1 MHLVPP
7 YSSMFGWVLFLLR
20 IAVVWCDWYVQ
31 QTTNRQEDEDPNY
44 VDVPEGDD
52 NEGKS

>member
-7 YSSMFGWVLFLLR
+7 YSSMFAFAFSLMDSGSLLWPTR
-20 IAVVWCDWYVQ
+20 PTDD
-31 QTTNRQEDEDPNY
+31 NNHQEDEDPNY

-52 NEGKS
+52 DEGKS